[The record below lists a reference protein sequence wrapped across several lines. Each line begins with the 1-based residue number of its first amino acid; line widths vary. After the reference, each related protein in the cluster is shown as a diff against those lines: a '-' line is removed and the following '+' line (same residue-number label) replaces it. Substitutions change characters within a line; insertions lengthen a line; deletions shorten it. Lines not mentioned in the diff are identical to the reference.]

1 MDRRWVPGRAAD
13 EVDADGDGHVV
24 LQRGCEMRKR
34 RTPELFW
41 NRETTARALDVGQ
54 ERFMSLLRLELIP
67 QPVLLGDV
75 PLWRPAD
82 FRAWAKTLG
91 AADYTQA
98 VAAVW
103 VEYIETERA
112 ACGVAKGAV

>member
-1 MDRRWVPGRAAD
+1 
-13 EVDADGDGHVV
+13 
-24 LQRGCEMRKR
+24 
-34 RTPELFW
+34 
-41 NRETTARALDVGQ
+41 
-54 ERFMSLLRLELIP
+54 
-67 QPVLLGDV
+67 
-75 PLWRPAD
+75 LWRPAD